1 MRTHYDNLKVPE
13 TATRD
18 AIKSAYRRLCL
29 KHHPDRNPGNP
40 DCERIMRIINDAYGI
55 LSDPAKRRDYD
66 LELALRRARGFQSKD
81 PANSS
86 SSREAWNRRHEARA
100 HATAGGRYYRS
111 RPDSQAPYQSPMWA
125 HRAPPKGPSRAKMHF
140 TMGMSM
146 LIVIMVMANL
156 YHKGGDLPFS
166 IKGLG
171 QHVKEERVTVFPGA
185 AGSSQ
190 DRKYKDR
197 SPLLA
202 GLFANGNPAR
212 PKQSSYVRPDTA
224 PNGAAWPMIANY
236 VQGYPQ
242 EATAGE
248 SRVTLD
254 STESSDDV
262 FVKLIAL
269 KGGRAWQVRTCFLPA
284 SSAFTLMKLSPGDY
298 ELRYQNLA
306 TGEVRAT
313 DIFRLQE
320 TRGPLGIKY
329 TTMRLMLFK
338 ADGADV
344 NSREISQG
352 EF

>member
-1 MRTHYDNLKVPE
+1 
-13 TATRD
+13 
-18 AIKSAYRRLCL
+18 
-29 KHHPDRNPGNP
+29 
-40 DCERIMRIINDAYGI
+40 
-55 LSDPAKRRDYD
+55 
-66 LELALRRARGFQSKD
+66 
-81 PANSS
+81 
-86 SSREAWNRRHEARA
+86 
-100 HATAGGRYYRS
+100 
-111 RPDSQAPYQSPMWA
+111 
-125 HRAPPKGPSRAKMHF
+125 MHF

-156 YHKGGDLPFS
+156 YHKGGENLPFS

-171 QHVKEERVTVFPGA
+171 QHVKEERSTLFPETT
-185 AGSSQ
+185 SSAQ
-190 DRKYKDR
+190 DRKSKDR

-202 GLFANGNPAR
+202 GLFANGRSAL
-212 PKQSSYVRPDTA
+212 PKQASYVRPETA

-306 TGEVRAT
+306 SGEVRAT

-329 TTMRLMLFK
+329 TTLRLMLFK

-344 NSREISQG
+344 NSREIRQE